1 MNHLI
6 RILCL
11 LSLLI
16 GYQATAQRKDKP
28 KRPLNPNQ
36 KFLQTQF
43 WIGLKGGP
51 NLTKANST
59 QSYSTFSGVD
69 FTDAELDKDYD
80 NFKTLGSQVGLEFVF
95 YHRGFSVSFFPN
107 YSRFNF
113 TYHNAY
119 TYESAINAEDQVIL
133 NYDQKN
139 HLEYIDLP
147 LMFKYDLL
155 QQKIRP
161 FVQIGA
167 YYSRLLNAN
176 KEVTIENNDVAA
188 GAVQP
193 YQPPAIIVGA
203 KDIFIGSSLGIIAG
217 VGVHYDP
224 GNVRLSMDISY
235 RYGLNNVA
243 SASNRYSD
251 NRLAASGDA
260 LDDLTLDN
268 LAMNVGVFFPMRFI
282 SKSFNS
288 DF

>member
-1 MNHLI
+1 MRNLI
-6 RILCL
+6 RFLFILSFF
-11 LSLLI
+11 LS
-16 GYQATAQRKDKP
+16 YQGIAQKKEKP

-51 NLTKANST
+51 NLTKANPT
-59 QSYSTFSGVD
+59 AFYSTFSGLD
-69 FTDAELDKDYD
+69 FADAELEKDYD

-95 YHRGFSVSFFPN
+95 YHRGFSVAFFPN
-107 YSRFNF
+107 YARFNF
-113 TYHNAY
+113 TYHNSY
-119 TYESAINAEDQVIL
+119 TYESLSNSADQVIL

-147 LMFKYDLL
+147 LMFKYDIL
-155 QQKIRP
+155 QEKLRP

-167 YYSRLLNAN
+167 YYSRLLNAS
-176 KEVTIENNDVAA
+176 KEVTIENNDMAS

-203 KDIFIGSSLGIIAG
+203 KDIFIGSSLGLMAG

-224 GNVRLSMDISY
+224 GNIRLSMDINY
-235 RYGLNNVA
+235 RYGLNNIA
-243 SASNRYSD
+243 SAENRYRD
-251 NRLAASGDA
+251 NRLASSGDA

-268 LAMNVGVFFPMRFI
+268 LTMNVGVFFPMRFI

>member
-1 MNHLI
+1 MHHLI
-6 RILCL
+6 RVLFSLCL
-11 LSLLI
+11 LIAGQSM
-16 GYQATAQRKDKP
+16 AQKRDKP
-28 KRPLNPNQ
+28 KKPLNPNQ

-51 NLTKANST
+51 NLTKANPT
-59 QSYSTFSGVD
+59 EFYSTFEGLDFVD
-69 FTDAELDKDYD
+69 TELEKDYD

-95 YHRGFSVSFFPN
+95 YHRGFSVAFFPN

-113 TYHNAY
+113 TYHNSY
-119 TYESAINAEDQVIL
+119 TYESASNPGDQVIL

-147 LMFKYDLL
+147 LMFKYDLF
-155 QQKIRP
+155 QEKIRP
-161 FVQIGA
+161 FVQLGA

-176 KEVTIENNDVAA
+176 KEVTIENNDIAS
-188 GAVQP
+188 GAVLP

-203 KDIFIGSSLGIIAG
+203 KDIFIGSSLGIMAG

-224 GNVRLSMDISY
+224 GNVRLSMDINY
-235 RYGLNNVA
+235 RYGLNNIA
-243 SASNRYSD
+243 SASNRFSD

-268 LAMNVGVFFPMRFI
+268 LTMNVGVFFPMRFI